1 MATDS
6 HSRPSTALVTGA
18 SSGIGREL
26 ATITAED
33 GYDVVLVAR
42 REAELVELS
51 SELEADHGVTAT
63 VLPVDLSESQAAET
77 VVTEVTDRG
86 LDVDLLVNNA
96 GVSQWGRFDETPL
109 ETDREMLAVN
119 VAAVTALTKRFVRPM
134 VDRGEGAILN
144 VASIAGEAPHPGMPV
159 YAATKAYVI
168 SLSRALGRQLAPLG
182 VTVTVLS
189 PGWTDTAM
197 GRELAETGDRDIQQW
212 MDPETVARE
221 GYDGLLAG
229 DPVVIPGESNR
240 EYVRDVHTERAAEIE

>member
-1 MATDS
+1 MTKNS
-6 HSRPSTALVTGA
+6 HSPPSTALITGA

-26 ATITAED
+26 ATITAAD
-33 GYDVVLVAR
+33 GYNVVLVAR
-42 REAELVELS
+42 REAQLVELS
-51 SELEADHGVTAT
+51 TELEADHNITAT
-63 VLPVDLSESQAAET
+63 VVPVDLSESKAAET
-77 VVTEVTDRG
+77 VTAEVSDRG
-86 LDVDLLVNNA
+86 IDIDLLVNNA
-96 GVSQWGRFDETPL
+96 GISQWGRFDETPL

-119 VAAVTALTKRFVRPM
+119 VAAVTALTKQFVRPM

-168 SLSRALGRQLAPLG
+168 SLSRALRQQLAPLG

-197 GRELAETGDRDIQQW
+197 ARELAETAERDIHQW
-212 MDPETVARE
+212 MDPETVARM

-229 DPVVIPGESNR
+229 ESVVIPGETNQQ
-240 EYVRDVHTERAAEIE
+240 YVRDVHAERAAEIE